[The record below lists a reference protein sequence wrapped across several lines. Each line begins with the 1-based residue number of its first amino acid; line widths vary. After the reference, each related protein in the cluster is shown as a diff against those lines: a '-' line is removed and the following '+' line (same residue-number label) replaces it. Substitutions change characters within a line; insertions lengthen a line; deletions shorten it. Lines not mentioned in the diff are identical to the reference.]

1 MWLLLPFG
9 FYSIVAKPGDRA
21 VGLLTVRARAAA
33 DLDALRARLPALGV
47 TIHGGGTDYPFRAQ
61 VPRDALGAALTGFV
75 DALDYDNFKD
85 EVARHDASRAHLYH
99 RVWAE
104 LAKIPAIAR
113 RVVQ

>member
-9 FYSIVAKPGDRA
+9 FYSIVAKPGDRVA
-21 VGLLTVRARAAA
+21 GLLTVRARAAA
-33 DLDALRARLPALGV
+33 DLDALRARVPALGA

-61 VPRDALGAALTGFV
+61 VPREALAAALAGFV

-99 RVWAE
+99 RVWE
-104 LAKIPAIAR
+104 VLARIPTLAR
-113 RVVQ
+113 RAMS